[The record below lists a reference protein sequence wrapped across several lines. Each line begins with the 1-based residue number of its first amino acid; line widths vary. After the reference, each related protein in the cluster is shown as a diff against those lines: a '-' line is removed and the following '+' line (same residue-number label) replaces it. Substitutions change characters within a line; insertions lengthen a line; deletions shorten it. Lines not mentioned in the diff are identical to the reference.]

1 MDPSTFSI
9 LGMAA
14 GVLVLMSILLR
25 RVINACSDLII
36 QGYSD
41 HFTFELGDGT
51 QSSQEELQV
60 DLERQQGQECVL
72 LAFYDMKATEI
83 LGRGARIAK
92 FHGVGA
98 HDMNPMWDT
107 NQKVVGILTYVV
119 GSTKSS
125 TSNVKMDTNMPLYE
139 GFEECSICLCS
150 YEEGEELSQ
159 IQACRHHFHREC
171 LHKWVVASI
180 VSTTRWFT
188 CPLCK
193 ACIL

>member
-1 MDPSTFSI
+1 MDRSTFSI

-14 GVLVLMSILLR
+14 GVLVLMCILLP
-25 RVINACSDLII
+25 RVISVCSDLII

-51 QSSQEELQV
+51 QGPQEELQV

-72 LAFYDMKATEI
+72 LAFYEMKANEI
-83 LGRGARIAK
+83 LGRGARVAK

-107 NQKVVGILTYVV
+107 NQKVVGTLTYVVV
-119 GSTKSS
+119 GSTKSI
-125 TSNVKMDTNMPLYE
+125 TSDVNMHTNVPLYE
-139 GFEECSICLCS
+139 GFEECSICLCP
-150 YEEGEELSQ
+150 YEEDEELSQ
-159 IQACRHHFHREC
+159 IQACQHHFHQEC

-180 VSTTRWFT
+180 VSTRRFT